1 MVLLKVDTFYI
12 KDLNTSL
19 NIDTNTV
26 QTMNTTN
33 NNI

>member
-12 KDLNTSL
+12 KDLNTS